1 MTFHLYKNHKQEGVS
16 LMMAVLVLAAIT
28 AIVFSLA
35 TIVFIELR
43 ASRDL
48 VRSEPN
54 LYATLGVT
62 EEALFQYKRY
72 VNERSD
78 GDNVTLMDVPSC
90 FPSRNGICLIGNVR
104 LELPTEKD
112 GDPQPLDFDETPKLT
127 TIFAGETQ
135 VFPLYSLND
144 YSLQY
149 GLIRL
154 QRVAVGN
161 TGQLRISLRGIPKDP
176 EAGETTTD
184 YGNLSEGPP
193 MSISTFFPDYQ
204 YELIV
209 QNTDPVNNV
218 QLNITSYAA
227 DGATAKGLP
236 FIGKKVL
243 KVVANYL
250 GLTRTYTVYIP
261 VP

>member
-1 MTFHLYKNHKQEGVS
+1 
-16 LMMAVLVLAAIT
+16 MMAVLVLAAMT

-35 TIVFIELR
+35 TIVFIELK

-78 GDNVTLMDVPSC
+78 GGDVTLMDVPSC
-90 FPSRNGICLIGNVR
+90 FPSNNNICKIGNVT
-104 LELPTEKD
+104 LELPLESS

-135 VFPLYSLND
+135 IIPLYSLND
-144 YSLQY
+144 YTVQY
-149 GLIRL
+149 GLVTL
-154 QRVAVGN
+154 QRVPVGN
-161 TGQLRISLRGIPKDP
+161 TGNLSVSLRKIPQDP
-176 EAGETTTD
+176 EQGETTTFLFNLD
-184 YGNLSEGPP
+184 EGDPEPINQFITGN
-193 MSISTFFPDYQ
+193 Q
-204 YELIV
+204 YELVI
-209 QNTDPVNNV
+209 QNLDLVNNV
-218 QLNITSYAA
+218 QLNINSYAA
-227 DGATAKGLP
+227 DGTTPKGLP

-243 KVVANYL
+243 KVVANYF
-250 GLTRTYTVYIP
+250 GLTRTYTVFIP